1 MRDIPI
7 SEFKQMKVPE
17 IKDMGS
23 FNLIADGEFVAIVVI
38 PASAEKK
45 MQVQNIALAGNM
57 ATGKK

>member
-1 MRDIPI
+1 MRNIPI
-7 SEFKQMKVPE
+7 SEFKLMKVPE
-17 IKDMGS
+17 IKDIGS
-23 FNLIADGEFVAIVVI
+23 FNLIADGEFLAIVVI